1 MINEKISISY
11 NHLWE
16 ITGYALVGSI
26 EGGLTVQGYPDNFE
40 DDFKPGVFKYDS
52 SKKAIVVNPNYTE
65 PVMEGEKPEPE
76 VIKEMLAE
84 QAMLLTEQQSTI
96 QMQSAMID
104 LLMEQI
110 ATLGLVVVPTKKE
123 SDV

>member
-26 EGGLTVQGYPDNFE
+26 EGGLTVQGYPENFE

-52 SKKAIVVNPNYTE
+52 YKKAIVLNPNYVE
-65 PVMEGEKPEPE
+65 PDIEEEKPEPE

-104 LLMEQI
+104 MLMEQI
-110 ATLGLVVVPTKKE
+110 ATLGLVVVPTKKA